1 MRRVLRAFV
10 PFFTEIEHNFMLVA
24 CIIGPVLMGA
34 AFRFLIPVLEK
45 LLCYD
50 FDLPQVLASYYII
63 FDLLLVIM
71 TPILL
76 CFAGVLVIL
85 EELDSGV
92 AKYYVVT
99 PLGKGGYLLSR
110 IGIPTLFAFVY
121 AVIILWIF
129 SLSKVEIGIVALLS
143 ICGAFTATLTALF
156 VVSFAHNKME
166 GMALV
171 KLCGLLLVGIPVSY
185 FVENP
190 VRYFFGLFPSFWM
203 AELCR
208 TQNEFFFI
216 PAVLLSVVF
225 ITVLFRR
232 FKRKLL

>member
-34 AFRFLIPVLEK
+34 VFRFLIPVLEK
-45 LLCYD
+45 LLCDD

-110 IGIPTLFAFVY
+110 IGI
-121 AVIILWIF
+121 
-129 SLSKVEIGIVALLS
+129 
-143 ICGAFTATLTALF
+143 
-156 VVSFAHNKME
+156 
-166 GMALV
+166 
-171 KLCGLLLVGIPVSY
+171 
-185 FVENP
+185 
-190 VRYFFGLFPSFWM
+190 
-203 AELCR
+203 
-208 TQNEFFFI
+208 
-216 PAVLLSVVF
+216 
-225 ITVLFRR
+225 
-232 FKRKLL
+232 